1 MFNIL
6 TLAVAESPK
15 VVEPGLT
22 WNLFLTAILIPV
34 GLFILFQYIKK
45 EMNKKAKEEIDK
57 EQIIQKLVKEREE
70 FKDREDTFAHTLIN
84 NKLEALHEDMT
95 EERRVS
101 KETRNEIFDQ
111 LKTINVTLKLIN
123 GSVNATKTDLA
134 VHIAESHH
142 A

>member
-70 FKDREDTFAHTLIN
+70 FKDREDKFAHTLIN

-95 EERRVS
+95 EECRVS
-101 KETRNEIFDQ
+101 KETRDEIFDQ